1 MRGRM
6 MYLLTLNSRKDDGAY
21 AIQDSD
27 GDKVLFLFEEEDDAL
42 RYAMMLEDV
51 LESKDKNMQVIEVE
65 DDLAIKTCSMYNY
78 KYAVVTPD
86 DLVIPP
92 SNDKVQED

>member
-1 MRGRM
+1 
-6 MYLLTLNSRKDDGAY
+6 MYLLTLNSRRDDGAY
-21 AIQDSD
+21 AVQDSD
-27 GDKVLFLFEEEDDAL
+27 GDKVLFLFEEEDDAV
-42 RYAMMLEDV
+42 RYAMMLEDN
-51 LESKDKNMQVIEVE
+51 LEQEKNMQVIEVE

>member
-1 MRGRM
+1 
-6 MYLLTLNSRKDDGAY
+6 MYLLTLNNRKDDGAY
-21 AIQDSD
+21 AVQDSD
-27 GDKVLFLFEEEDDAL
+27 GDKVLFLFEEEDDAV
-42 RYAMMLEDV
+42 RYAMMLEDN
-51 LESKDKNMQVIEVE
+51 LEQQEKNMKVIEVE

-78 KYAVVTPD
+78 KYAVITPD

>member
-1 MRGRM
+1 M

-21 AIQDSD
+21 AVQDSD
-27 GDKVLFLFEEEDDAL
+27 GDKVLFLFEEEDDAV
-42 RYAMMLEDV
+42 RYAMMLEDN
-51 LESKDKNMQVIEVE
+51 LEQEKNMQVIEVE
-65 DDLAIKTCSMYNY
+65 DDLAIKTCRMYNY

>member
-1 MRGRM
+1 M

-21 AIQDSD
+21 AVQDSD
-27 GDKVLFLFEEEDDAL
+27 GDKVLFLFEEEDDAV
-42 RYAMMLEDV
+42 RYAMMLEDN
-51 LESKDKNMQVIEVE
+51 LEQEKDMQVIEVE

-78 KYAVVTPD
+78 KYAVITPD

-92 SNDKVQED
+92 NNDKVQEN